1 MMAAPMPGPLSFN
14 SQIPVTPPPDHQM
27 FMKGLFP
34 PNAFQQPSHHNHN
47 HQHHN
52 TQPQNRYGSGAGL
65 GLSHEPTPSGSTTTT
80 TTCPHIKHEAEPPKF
95 TSSPRPPSR
104 PMQPPPQL
112 RTSAIPSATSPSSP
126 PFYHPSLSKLQ
137 QQQQAQPGF
146 LPSGIDPT
154 TAAQAAIDPRYIAMA
169 SRIASYYQ
177 QRCQA
182 VANFQ
187 QQRCQQWAAAQRA
200 KCQEMTQA
208 AMLVVAWYIRD
219 RINRRRKKAKKSFKR
234 GLTSKNN
241 SKSRVT
247 KGETV
252 RRWVMD
258 VPLKAEVGSDDGG
271 DKFGREMPKDETE
284 RDFDMDRMDGER
296 EGEGDKDGK
305 LFEVAD
311 GLIKSQL
318 ARIEVPLLGVLSFEE
333 SESESESDSE
343 MEYEEEYE
351 GEFGEEEYEEDEE
364 EEYEEDEVPGK
375 RGKEEEENTMGNLSK
390 DAQLGTEEGTGS
402 RRKGSRDSSVL

>member
-1 MMAAPMPGPLSFN
+1 MMAASMPRSFN

-47 HQHHN
+47 HQHHAQQQSQ
-52 TQPQNRYGSGAGL
+52 TRHGGVGL
-65 GLSHEPTPSGSTTTT
+65 GLHEPTPSNSTASY
-80 TTCPHIKHEAEPPKF
+80 PHIKHEVEPSPTTTTTAKI
-95 TSSPRPPSR
+95 TSPRPPSR
-104 PMQPPPQL
+104 SMHPPPQL
-112 RTSAIPSATSPSSP
+112 RTSTHPAAVTSPGFTP
-126 PFYHPSLSKLQ
+126 TNFKP
-137 QQQQAQPGF
+137 QPGF
-146 LPSGIDPT
+146 STAAGGIDPN

-219 RINRRRKKAKKSFKR
+219 RINRRRKRQKKSFKR
-234 GLTSKNN
+234 GLAAKNN
-241 SKSRVT
+241 ALVNNKGKIT
-247 KGETV
+247 KGESV

-258 VPLKAEVGSDDGG
+258 VPLKVPEGG
-271 DKFGREMPKDETE
+271 GVEEREQPRDEME
-284 RDFDMDRMDGER
+284 RDFDMDHLEMK
-296 EGEGDKDGK
+296 EGEDKDGK

-318 ARIEVPLLGVLSFEE
+318 ARIEVPLLGVLSFDEE
-333 SESESESDSE
+333 SESESEEESE
-343 MEYEEEYE
+343 MEYEQEEYDE
-351 GEFGEEEYEEDEE
+351 EFEEEE
-364 EEYEEDEVPGK
+364 EEYEEEDYQQDEVGGGK
-375 RGKEEEENTMGNLSK
+375 GKEEEENTMGSLSK
-390 DAQLGTEEGTGS
+390 DAQLGTEEGTD